1 MSADSPRS
9 RAVKWH
15 RSELGCSGPLALPM
29 GLAPQSWG
37 NWGPWGQRASLWVWV
52 AAPGMPSWSCWGRTQ
67 GHGEG
72 GCLQCPG
79 WGLRVGPPLQGLRV
93 GPPTLRGLRVDP
105 RPSCAQSGPPM
116 PRGFRV
122 DPHPHVLSVGP
133 PTLWTQWGPPPRVGA
148 GPGHGGQQPHGQRG
162 AAPACSVSVS
172 LYPAG

>member
-37 NWGPWGQRASLWVWV
+37 IWGPWGQRASLWVWV

-79 WGLRVGPPLQGLRV
+79 WGLRVGPPPSGGLEWTPDPRV
-93 GPPTLRGLRVDP
+93 LRVDP
-105 RPSCAQSGPPM
+105 PRPGGSEWTPTLMCSAWA
-116 PRGFRV
+116 
-122 DPHPHVLSVGP
+122 P
-133 PTLWTQWGPPPRVGA
+133 PTLWTQWGPPWVVS